1 MAKHDVL
8 AEEALAIETGISGD
22 EAKKLIDE
30 TDCDMNIA
38 EQAARSKVVRK
49 V

>member
-1 MAKHDVL
+1 ML

-22 EAKKLIDE
+22 EAKKLIGE
-30 TDCDMNIA
+30 TDRDMNTA
-38 EQAARSKVVRK
+38 EQVVHSKMVRK